1 MIFFVCVRNVL
12 KMEDADST
20 EINPNT
26 THPGTKFLCTESTE
40 NTTRKYKKVLCT
52 ESKEN
57 TFRYLMNRPR
67 EYLPAEEPRQVTPK
81 RKEGKEVA
89 AQPNRRQM
97 GCLK

>member
-1 MIFFVCVRNVL
+1 
-12 KMEDADST
+12 MEDADST

-57 TFRYLMNRPR
+57 TFRYLNKKI
-67 EYLPAEEPRQVTPK
+67 YIY
-81 RKEGKEVA
+81 
-89 AQPNRRQM
+89 N
-97 GCLK
+97 LKMFFQNVFT